1 MFKHDEGS
9 SGEWCDGQTLIL
21 LSNQGITEDPL
32 LRFEVRRESDN
43 RVKKNSKQEITS
55 IGKKSRSTWEM
66 LPTRN
71 PRVMH
76 QGKTHQ
82 HPKHDFTNT
91 PYRMFFIPL
100 ISLCWIICIALWE
113 LRIITSD
120 LWKWQC
126 LLNLQTTQKTKQL
139 FSANKHKVVHN
150 SCATEKQVMGS
161 PPLYQFHTGV

>member
-9 SGEWCDGQTLIL
+9 SREWCDGQTLIL

-32 LRFEVRRESDN
+32 LRFGVRKESDN
-43 RVKKNSKQEITS
+43 RAKRQHTRDNKHWKK
-55 IGKKSRSTWEM
+55 KKTRSTWEM

-76 QGKTHQ
+76 QVKTHQ
-82 HPKHDFTNT
+82 HPKDDFTDR
-91 PYRMFFIPL
+91 PYRTFLIPL
-100 ISLCWIICIALWE
+100 ISSCWIICIELWE
-113 LRIITSD
+113 LRIIASD

-126 LLNLQTTQKTKQL
+126 FLNLQTTQKTKQL

-150 SCATEKQVMGS
+150 SCATEKQLRGS
-161 PPLYQFHTGV
+161 PPLY